1 MIKWEL
7 LAKLEIFHNEW
18 VIFYGDT
25 TGKLQWGLKPPAVG
39 DIANT
44 FGLNR
49 PYMMG
54 ISLGLLGIAP
64 KIW

>member
-54 ISLGLLGIAP
+54 ISLG
-64 KIW
+64 